1 MFTVPADAWYAYAGV
16 AAASLVVFGV
26 AAGLPTAPPPDA
38 SSAARTVDRVASSHY
53 TASASHALDA
63 DSMRLTSRGL
73 TLRTDA
79 GNAHATFRYG
89 PVTPVRRGTEL
100 GRVLGGA
107 DPTRVFGSS
116 AQLRNASAAARSRDP
131 SWRPAPGRLHA
142 RRVTWGSVNVTLV
155 G

>member
-38 SSAARTVDRVASSHY
+38 SSAARTVDRVASTHY
-53 TASASHALDA
+53 AASASHALDA
-63 DSMRLTSRGL
+63 DAMRLTSRGL

-79 GNAHATFRYG
+79 GSVHATFRYG

-107 DPTRVFGSS
+107 DPDRVFDTTG
-116 AQLRNASAAARSRDP
+116 ALAEATADARARDP
-131 SWRPAPGRLHA
+131 SWRPASERLHA
-142 RRVTWGSVNVTLV
+142 RRVTWGGVNVTLV